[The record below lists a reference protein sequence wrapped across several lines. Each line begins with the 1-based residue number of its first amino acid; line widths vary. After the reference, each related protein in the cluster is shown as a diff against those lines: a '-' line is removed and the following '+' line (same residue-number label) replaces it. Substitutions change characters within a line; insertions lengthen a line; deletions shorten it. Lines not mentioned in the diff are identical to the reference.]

1 MLKQFSVIL
10 LLVIPLAAMAK
21 DKNKITPL
29 PESAV
34 AALNGKSVTIT
45 RHDKASFTAFTAGKA
60 AFALLG
66 AGAMIAAGNQIVK
79 ENEIADPADVLEREL
94 AAAIIKQ
101 YGLQLKAGSSPVIKA
116 SKPKDIAAT
125 QSDVDYILDLQSTGW
140 MFAYIPTDWD
150 SYWIGYSTR
159 AQLINRVS
167 GKALAVGTCY
177 SDTQK
182 HPFAAEQGFDAREQG
197 PAAQGCDRVAR
208 LALRAG
214 VRERAVPA
222 CRWRAGCDAA
232 RTGGPAG
239 GLCPGKR
246 KIERA
251 SREVDRNGERPP
263 YQSHI
268 VPSSRRA
275 TGSCL
280 GLYGYFA
287 ASFSSMV
294 TPWPGVSP
302 QYRRPSRNV

>member
-29 PESAV
+29 AESAV
-34 AALNGKSVTIT
+34 AALNGKSVIIT

-94 AAAIIKQ
+94 AAAVIKQ

-150 SYWIGYSTR
+150 SYWIGYSAR
-159 AQLINRVS
+159 AQLINKVS

-182 HPFAAEQGFDAREQG
+182 HPFPPSKDSMLANKAQLLKDVTTSLGWHCAQVFAKEQFRLADGTLAATPPELVDPQAAYALVNGKSSV
-197 PAAQGCDRVAR
+197 PAA
-208 LALRAG
+208 
-214 VRERAVPA
+214 
-222 CRWRAGCDAA
+222 
-232 RTGGPAG
+232 
-239 GLCPGKR
+239 K
-246 KIERA
+246 
-251 SREVDRNGERPP
+251 
-263 YQSHI
+263 
-268 VPSSRRA
+268 
-275 TGSCL
+275 
-280 GLYGYFA
+280 
-287 ASFSSMV
+287 
-294 TPWPGVSP
+294 
-302 QYRRPSRNV
+302 